1 MLAAEHFMYA
11 DGIICV
17 LFALLFT
24 SFLIHGH
31 LPNDFMKTII
41 VPLVK
46 NKMGNMCDK
55 NNYRPISLVTV
66 SSKIYELVLL
76 NHLESFI
83 ETSDNQY
90 GFKRKHGTD
99 MCIYSLKNVIQYYK
113 EHRSPVFACFLDA
126 SKAFDRVNYFS
137 KLIKN
142 GAPLL
147 IVRLLCY

>member
-1 MLAAEHFMYA
+1 MNSISSTDRHVITPSDIALAIKDLKSGKSVGYDMLAAEHFMYA
-11 DGIICV
+11 DDIIRV
-17 LFALLFT
+17 LCALLFT

-76 NHLESFI
+76 NHI
-83 ETSDNQY
+83 
-90 GFKRKHGTD
+90 
-99 MCIYSLKNVIQYYK
+99 
-113 EHRSPVFACFLDA
+113 
-126 SKAFDRVNYFS
+126 
-137 KLIKN
+137 
-142 GAPLL
+142 
-147 IVRLLCY
+147 